1 MTATEHSGSGDLNR
15 SLELL
20 WDFADKP
27 GRGRK
32 PGLTLDR
39 IVAAAVAVADADGLE
54 AVSMRRI
61 SSELGA
67 GVMSLYRYV
76 PGKAELL
83 DLMLDRVCVIPE
95 SDAEPSTDWRTALER
110 YARGA
115 MDLYLRHPWMLQVDQ
130 ARPVLGPNQLAGIEH
145 ALSGLSGM
153 ALSDQKKVNILV
165 LVDGFV
171 SSCARSLVNAKR
183 AEERTGV
190 TDEEFWT
197 TQAPILEKAMA
208 TGKYPM
214 MAALSEDAFAGSGE
228 DLFDFGLGLMIE
240 GLRVYLR

>member
-1 MTATEHSGSGDLNR
+1 MTMTEHSGSGDLNR

-61 SSELGA
+61 AADLGVGA
-67 GVMSLYRYV
+67 MSLYRYV

-95 SDAEPSTDWRTALER
+95 SDAEPATDWRTALER

-130 ARPVLGPNQLAGIEH
+130 ARPVLGPNALAGMEH
-145 ALSGLSGM
+145 ALGWLNGM
-153 ALSDQKKVNILV
+153 DLSDQERIHV
-165 LVDGFV
+165 LVIIDGFV
-171 SSCARSLVNAKR
+171 SSCARSMVNAKR

-197 TQAPILEKAMA
+197 TQAPILEKAMS
-208 TGKYPM
+208 TGKYPR
-214 MAALSEDAFAGSGE
+214 MAALSEEAFAGSGE
-228 DLFDFGLGLMIE
+228 VLFEFGLRLMIE
-240 GLRVYLR
+240 GLRVYLE